1 MAVFHQVAM
10 PSQHCVWADQEPE
23 SAQSCAGQWRE
34 ECGEERSILGS
45 ELWALVAELS
55 L

>member
-1 MAVFHQVAM
+1 M

-23 SAQSCAGQWRE
+23 SVQSRAGQRRE
-34 ECGEERSILGS
+34 ECCEDRPVLGS

-55 L
+55 LQDGELVA